1 MDFAAP
7 KRFSKENRSCA
18 ETEFRRNVFAQS
30 QQISRI
36 IKKLEIET
44 RRVNELASTIEL
56 NNAKACA
63 MDDFHRVLM
72 SQASQK
78 KSKSQNQAIRFNT
91 PTFLN
96 DKDKRLYN
104 AVKTRIKVSNDS
116 IKAEEDKLYTLLEK
130 GENHKSMFID
140 IFDSANEKA
149 IGQKSGYETIDSS
162 THFSN
167 FVECLGLFTRAEG
180 KSIFQGRG
188 KLNVKKCKVQLDK
201 NHGAPNM
208 LLHCLHKEEMKLR
221 RLLLNHKGSSMWD
234 DEFKRY
240 EATKVQNKQTTAN
253 PLDNI
258 LFQIYYKQCENTC
271 NIIAE
276 WINRAMQELNLS
288 WHGNSNESP
297 STKNLITL
305 FLSASKLLNNEIK
318 EMSDN
323 AGMYQR
329 SNEHMEMIFCP
340 QL

>member
-78 KSKSQNQAIRFNT
+78 KSKSQNHATRFNT

-149 IGQKSGYETIDSS
+149 IGQK
-162 THFSN
+162 
-167 FVECLGLFTRAEG
+167 TRAKTQHG
-180 KSIFQGRG
+180 QSCKTHVVLDCRLI
-188 KLNVKKCKVQLDK
+188 KCLNMCFV
-201 NHGAPNM
+201 
-208 LLHCLHKEEMKLR
+208 
-221 RLLLNHKGSSMWD
+221 
-234 DEFKRY
+234 
-240 EATKVQNKQTTAN
+240 
-253 PLDNI
+253 
-258 LFQIYYKQCENTC
+258 
-271 NIIAE
+271 
-276 WINRAMQELNLS
+276 
-288 WHGNSNESP
+288 
-297 STKNLITL
+297 
-305 FLSASKLLNNEIK
+305 
-318 EMSDN
+318 
-323 AGMYQR
+323 
-329 SNEHMEMIFCP
+329 
-340 QL
+340 